1 MKGIAL
7 SNTPFHCD
15 SMNQIEVKALK
26 YLANQF
32 FIQKR
37 FPEVILNMPAL
48 FIGIIWYPLIN
59 THLTQ
64 T

>member
-1 MKGIAL
+1 
-7 SNTPFHCD
+7 
-15 SMNQIEVKALK
+15 MNQIEVKALK